1 MPARVC
7 EARARTHVCVC
18 VCVDTASDLNPKGA
32 GATSTEMQQ
41 CSPRRGVWLGS
52 EPNVTFFQCQNHR
65 THADGF
71 LKVFD
76 FLVFMISNTFVV
88 LVVSHAFHVVCF
100 TRFSRFPN
108 CLAFSLSPRIPHVC
122 LSLAI
127 LCYTILSAPYY
138 SILYYT
144 TQDYNTLY
152 YTILYTMLYSAI
164 LYYSAP
170 YHTILYYTTQD

>member
-1 MPARVC
+1 MFIHCLHCRQ
-7 EARARTHVCVC
+7 
-18 VCVDTASDLNPKGA
+18 ASHTFNYSCCFTL
-32 GATSTEMQQ
+32 SLSFY
-41 CSPRRGVWLGS
+41 CSL
-52 EPNVTFFQCQNHR
+52 CQDPSLFSHS
-65 THADGF
+65 DGF
-71 LKVFD
+71 RHVFD
-76 FLVFMISNTFVV
+76 FLVFMISRTWLV
-88 LVVSHAFHVVCF
+88 LVVSHAFHVLSF
-100 TRFSRFPN
+100 PRFPRFLN

-170 YHTILYYTTQD
+170 YHTTLYYTTQD